1 MRTNLDHFE
10 SKKQITLQRKALKL
24 IKEQELIWKIFESKK
39 QIITDRVAEVNKKK
53 EQDENILGLKNK

>member
-39 QIITDRVAEVNKKK
+39 QIITDRVAEVN
-53 EQDENILGLKNK
+53 